1 MLPERNKTEIR
12 IYVLKLQTYPIGG
25 WVLMLKLEA
34 KCLLQQ
40 LPTYETP
47 IYLATAL
54 QFMKDQ

>member
-1 MLPERNKTEIR
+1 M
-12 IYVLKLQTYPIGG
+12 V
-25 WVLMLKLEA
+25 KLEA